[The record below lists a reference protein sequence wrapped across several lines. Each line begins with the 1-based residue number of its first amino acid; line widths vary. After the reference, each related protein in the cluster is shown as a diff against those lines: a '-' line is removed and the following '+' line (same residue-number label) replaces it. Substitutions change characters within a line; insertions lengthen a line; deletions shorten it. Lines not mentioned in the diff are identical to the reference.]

1 MIRGERACLIGEHVR
16 HLAELIKERLSDA
29 PQAITELLQVF
40 EDKSMHEEEW
50 KTMDLKKLKKD
61 L

>member
-1 MIRGERACLIGEHVR
+1 MR